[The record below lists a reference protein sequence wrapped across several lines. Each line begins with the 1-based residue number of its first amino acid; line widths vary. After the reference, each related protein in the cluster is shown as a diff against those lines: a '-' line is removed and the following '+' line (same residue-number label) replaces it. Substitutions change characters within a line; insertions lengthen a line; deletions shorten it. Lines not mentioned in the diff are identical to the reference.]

1 MGEIKAPNPLPD
13 WQDRDGFRLV
23 FLGGSI
29 EHGKATDWQQILQSK
44 FKDDEPFIFL
54 NPRRENWDSSW
65 DQSIDNPKF
74 KEQVTWEL
82 KGLEEADIIIIYFES
97 GTLSPISMLE
107 LGLCARKDN
116 VIVFCPEGF
125 WRKGNIDIV
134 CENWQIKQVAS
145 MKELVETIRN
155 MGC

>member
-29 EHGKATDWQQILQSK
+29 EQGKASDWQQILQSK
-44 FKDDEPFIFL
+44 FETDEPFIFL

-134 CENWQIKQVAS
+134 CENWQIKQVSS